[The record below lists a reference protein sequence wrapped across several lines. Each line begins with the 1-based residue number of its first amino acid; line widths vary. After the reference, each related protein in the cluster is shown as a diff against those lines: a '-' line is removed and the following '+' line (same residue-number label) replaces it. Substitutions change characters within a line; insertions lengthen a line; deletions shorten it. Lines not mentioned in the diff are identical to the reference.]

1 MPRRVELE
9 PELVP
14 TLASEVR
21 VPTVLLEELYVPVVP
36 RRADWLEVPVFVRR
50 VPTVVPILLSPLV
63 E

>member
-1 MPRRVELE
+1 MPRRVELD

-36 RRADWLEVPVFVRR
+36 RRADDWLAVFVRR